1 MTDPDNNL
9 IVGKTYLDGEPVDT
23 ADLSPMPDD
32 VADLERQIAALERWR
47 AEALGVIHDWR
58 AVEVKVPGWFRAA
71 RLGQPWPHIVA
82 EWIDHLRALVNP
94 EALAGEGS

>member
-32 VADLERQIAALERWR
+32 IADL
-47 AEALGVIHDWR
+47 HDWR

-71 RLGQPWPHIVA
+71 RLGQPWPHIVP